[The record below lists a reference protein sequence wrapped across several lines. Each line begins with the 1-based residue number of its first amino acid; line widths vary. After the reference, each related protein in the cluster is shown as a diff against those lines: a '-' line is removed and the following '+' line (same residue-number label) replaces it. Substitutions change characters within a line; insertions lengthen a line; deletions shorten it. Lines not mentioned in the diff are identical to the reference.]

1 MDAVEQVKPSQ
12 QNLAQ
17 EAVPGDAVS
26 PPAESQNGTE
36 APPPL
41 THRPRRT
48 WLGWVGRVMYLV
60 SISAVTTAVV

>member
-26 PPAESQNGTE
+26 PPQSRKTE
-36 APPPL
+36 PR
-41 THRPRRT
+41 RPRP
-48 WLGWVGRVMYLV
+48 
-60 SISAVTTAVV
+60 